1 MTADVALEDIV
12 GAVPGWISRA
22 ASAHLLFLVLGLG
35 ALFWFVKYPEVVRAP
50 IAITAEIPPAPVYS
64 RQAGQLKFWI
74 KENADVNAGQILGE
88 ITGSADAA
96 SVIALRDAIRTGN
109 ATGHSD
115 WGNLGE
121 LQADYSSLMEAVQQL
136 RAYNAGDVSGLSR
149 AADAHRL
156 DVLLR
161 VRDET
166 KKKNELSAEVLELA
180 QQAYRRDQLLYDQK
194 LLPLKDLE
202 PRKQRVI
209 ELEGEKKAADLALM
223 NMDGEIASLRA
234 GLEKSS
240 RVEQIDREGLE
251 NRVARELAT
260 LESRI
265 AQWTETHL
273 LLSPVRGRVVFHKYW
288 SDYQHVGAEQE
299 VLVVWP
305 ASNRIV
311 GKALADVSAAGRMRP
326 GQRVLIRVAEYPFQ
340 EFGTLEGRVA
350 SLAKNEQ
357 DEKYVVTVSFPRG
370 LVTSRGRKL
379 TRGQGMAGSAE
390 IITEDVRL
398 FQRVFYQFRGLF

>member
-22 ASAHLLFLVLGLG
+22 ASAHLLFLVFGLG
-35 ALFWFVKYPEVVRAP
+35 ALFWFVRYPEVVRAP
-50 IAITAEIPPAPVYS
+50 IAITAETPPAPVYS

-74 KENADVNAGQILGE
+74 KENADVSAGQILGE

-109 ATGHSD
+109 ALGRSD

-136 RAYNAGDVSGLSR
+136 RAYNAGDVGGLSR

-166 KKKNELSAEVLELA
+166 KKKNELSSEMLELA

-260 LESRI
+260 LDSRI

-273 LLSPVRGRVVFHKYW
+273 LLSPVRGRVIFHKYW

-311 GKALADVSAAGRMRP
+311 GKALADVSSAGRMRP
-326 GQRVLIRVAEYPFQ
+326 GQRVLIRVAVYPFQ

>member
-22 ASAHLLFLVLGLG
+22 ASAHLLFLVFGLG
-35 ALFWFVKYPEVVRAP
+35 ALFWFVRYPEVVRAP
-50 IAITAEIPPAPVYS
+50 IAITAETPSAPVYS

-74 KENADVNAGQILGE
+74 KENADVDAGQILGE

-96 SVIALRDAIRTGN
+96 SIIALRDAIRTGN
-109 ATGHSD
+109 ALGRSD

-136 RAYNAGDVSGLSR
+136 RAYNAGDVGGLSR
-149 AADAHRL
+149 AADEHRL

-166 KKKNELSAEVLELA
+166 KKKNELSSEVLELA

-251 NRVARELAT
+251 NRVTRELAT

-311 GKALADVSAAGRMRP
+311 GKALADVSSAGRMRP

>member
-22 ASAHLLFLVLGLG
+22 ASAHLLFLVVGLG

-50 IAITAEIPPAPVYS
+50 IAITAETPPAPVYS

-74 KENADVNAGQILGE
+74 KENAEVSAGQILGE

-96 SVIALRDAIRTGN
+96 SVIALRDAIRAGN
-109 ATGHSD
+109 AMGRSD

-136 RAYNAGDVSGLSR
+136 RAYNAGDVSGLAR

-156 DVLLR
+156 DVLMR
-161 VRDET
+161 VREET
-166 KKKNELSAEVLELA
+166 KKKNALSAEVLELA
-180 QQAYRRDQLLYDQK
+180 QQALRRDQLLYEQK

-209 ELEGEKKAADLALM
+209 ELEGEKKAADLAML
-223 NMDGEIASLRA
+223 NMEGEIASLRV

-311 GKALADVSAAGRMRP
+311 GKALADVSSAGRMRP